1 MCLCLTFLFHSLLF
15 PCQKAL
21 LGVSETIR
29 AFHLFFR
36 LRCLTSSAAAL
47 SNPRLFFCLFLS
59 DLPSSPRAAPAVPG
73 WCVAGKAAAPSSA
86 TTASRPGIPTRPA
99 TRPANRGRNPCTPT
113 ATTHPATHR
122 SRDQVRS

>member
-1 MCLCLTFLFHSLLF
+1 MHLCFDSLVSQSF
-15 PCQKAL
+15 VSMTKSSAR
-21 LGVSETIR
+21 VSEIIR
-29 AFHLFFR
+29 TFHLFSR
-36 LRCLTSSAAAL
+36 LRCLTSSVAASL
-47 SNPRLFFCLFLS
+47 NTRLFFCLFRS

-99 TRPANRGRNPCTPT
+99 TRPANRGRSRCTPT

-122 SRDQVRS
+122 SRDQVRT